1 MDGETFGHHR
11 PGLEKVLSSLF
22 ELPMITF
29 LQITDVINRF
39 PVGESVAPIAST
51 WASSISDIEKNVQFI
66 SWNDPSNQLHLWQ
79 KELFDLAFNVFSRVD
94 KSDACRFPEL
104 RNKMDEA
111 EASDHFWW
119 ASAKPWWSMEM
130 IEQGSFRLMQI
141 VKTSGVASESE
152 VSMASELYLK
162 IVSTAFEWQRS
173 GKIRQMASE
182 RDNNLKIPFKERTFE
197 VGGEQGAIYQA
208 FIEMMKNLEKKAVGR
223 EEYEMAIFWRDAV
236 EKIENKSDIYDVIH
250 AVDVLRTKIP
260 NEEVEKMLDKYTEV
274 YRKIRG
280 GQPEQR

>member
-1 MDGETFGHHR
+1 
-11 PGLEKVLSSLF
+11 
-22 ELPMITF
+22 
-29 LQITDVINRF
+29 
-39 PVGESVAPIAST
+39 
-51 WASSISDIEKNVQFI
+51 
-66 SWNDPSNQLHLWQ
+66 
-79 KELFDLAFNVFSRVD
+79 
-94 KSDACRFPEL
+94 
-104 RNKMDEA
+104 MDEA